1 MNLIH
6 KILKRKILL
15 TVIVVIIAGG
25 GYYGYKNLTA
35 KETATRYI
43 LGSVARGT
51 LVTSVSGSGQVDSS
65 NQVDIKAK
73 AAGEVLNVAVKN
85 GQEVKT
91 GAILAQLNAQEAQKS
106 VRDAQANLASAKL
119 TLEKLKKPAD
129 SYSLMQAENSLVS
142 TRDSLAKLKLTQ
154 EINYKSAQDAK
165 QTAQNNITKA
175 YDDAFNAVANAF
187 LNLPTIITQ
196 LENILYSKDISS
208 SESSSGSG
216 QDNMSVLV
224 NALNYEDRDGFL
236 FFQRD
241 AVSNF
246 KSARTAY
253 DSNFLR
259 YKNTSR
265 YAEQSAVESLLAETL
280 ETTKIIAQATKSENN
295 YLDAWTDIR
304 SKNKVSVFSKVK
316 EYQTNLATYTSQT
329 NSHLSTLLSVQTT
342 LKDNRTALAN
352 AEQDLKEMEQNN
364 PLDITAAEAAVK
376 EKELSLA
383 DLKAGADSYDLQS
396 QELAVRQKQN
406 ALLDAQEKLADYTA
420 RAPFDG
426 VLATVD
432 VKKGDSLSSGSAIA
446 TIITKQKIATISLN
460 EVDAAKVKTGQKV
473 TLTFDAIAD
482 LSLTGEVAEI
492 DTIGTVT
499 QGVVTYKVKIN
510 FDTQDDRVKPGMSVS
525 AAIITETKTDVLTV
539 PNSAVKTQNGS
550 SNVEMFDQNYSA
562 EEMKQ
567 GVTSIVAPRS
577 QTVEIGIADDTA
589 TEIISGLKEGDQIV
603 IRAVTSSSS
612 SSTKSSSSGSSKSST
627 PNAGFI
633 MGGGR

>member
-25 GYYGYKNLTA
+25 GYYGYKTLTA

-51 LVTSVSGSGQVDSS
+51 LITSVSGSGQVDSS

-91 GAILAQLNAQEAQKS
+91 GDILAQLNAQEAQKS

-119 TLEKLKKPAD
+119 TLEKLKKPTD

-142 TRDSLAKLKLTQ
+142 ARDSLEKLTLSQ
-154 EINYKSAQDAK
+154 QTEYQKAK
-165 QTAQNNITKA
+165 ETKTKAEDDITKA
-175 YDDAFNAVANAF
+175 YEDAFNAIANAF
-187 LNLPTIITQ
+187 LDLPTIMTK
-196 LENILYSKDISS
+196 LNDVLYSYEISV
-208 SESSSGSG
+208 SERGTGGS
-216 QDNMSVLV
+216 DNNSMLINAVDSLDR
-224 NALNYEDRDGFL
+224 NALQI
-236 FFQRD
+236 FQTSALNDYQTADLKYD
-241 AVSNF
+241 ASF
-246 KSARTAY
+246 E
-253 DSNFLR
+253 R

-265 YAEQSAVESLLAETL
+265 YSDRATIESLLTEML
-280 ETTKIIAQATKSENN
+280 ETTKSVAQAGKSESN
-295 YLDAWTDIR
+295 YLDTWSDYR
-304 SKNKVSVFSKVK
+304 SQRQKTIFSKVT
-316 EYQTNLATYTSQT
+316 EYQTSLATYIGKINT
-329 NSHLSTLLSVQTT
+329 HLSNLLSIQRT
-342 LKDNRTALAN
+342 LQDDREAITN
-352 AEQDLKEMEQNN
+352 AENDIKAMDQNN

-473 TLTFDAIAD
+473 TLTFDAITD

-539 PNSAVKTQNGS
+539 PNSAIKTQNGS
-550 SNVEMFDQNYSA
+550 SNVEVFDQTYSA
-562 EEMKQ
+562 DEMKQ
-567 GVTSIVAPRS
+567 GITSTAAPRS

-603 IRAVTSSSS
+603 IRTVTSSSS